1 MNDKLVNPHDKL
13 FRKTWSNID
22 VAKDYL
28 TNYLPGPLLKR
39 IDLDSLEISKDSFI
53 EKELED
59 YYSDILYKVGIA
71 GRKGFVYLLFEH
83 KSYPDRLIHLQL
95 LSYMLKIW
103 QLHRSQVKKSPLPVI
118 IPIVFYH
125 GRKKWSGGLRLS
137 ALFSN
142 HDPELQAYIPDFG
155 FILHDLTQYPD
166 DQIKGNV
173 LFRTVALLFKHIF
186 DPDITDKLPGI
197 LSLLKELSQK
207 ETGIEYIESLLRYLL
222 STVEEISA
230 EGMKTI
236 LEHSLP
242 NINGDL
248 VMTLAEKW
256 KKEGFEQGIQQGVQ
270 QGLLEGIELALIL
283 KFGTTAESKKLLK
296 IMKNIQNVDRLK
308 QVKSAILE
316 VKTIAELIERCSK

>member
-1 MNDKLVNPHDKL
+1 
-13 FRKTWSNID
+13 
-22 VAKDYL
+22 
-28 TNYLPGPLLKR
+28 
-39 IDLDSLEISKDSFI
+39 
-53 EKELED
+53 
-59 YYSDILYKVGIA
+59 
-71 GRKGFVYLLFEH
+71 
-83 KSYPDRLIHLQL
+83 
-95 LSYMLKIW
+95 LS
-103 QLHRSQVKKSPLPVI
+103 V
-118 IPIVFYH
+118 
-125 GRKKWSGGLRLS
+125 
-137 ALFSN
+137 LFSN
-142 HDPELQAYIPDFG
+142 DNPELQAYIPDFE
-155 FILHDLTQYPD
+155 FVLHDLTQLSD

-207 ETGIEYIESLLRYLL
+207 ETGIEYIETLLRYLL

-236 LEHSLP
+236 LKQSLP

-248 VMTLAEKW
+248 IMTLAEKW
-256 KKEGFEQGIQQGVQ
+256 KKEGFEQGIRQGIRQGIQQGVQQGIQQGVQ